1 MKNNKQT
8 EEELLNEVTSKE
20 YKYGF
25 TTNIEADTIEKG
37 LSEKVIRTISAK
49 KNEPDWMLEYRL
61 NAYKVWLEMEEP
73 DWANISY
80 EKPNYQ
86 DIIY

>member
-37 LSEKVIRTISAK
+37 LSEEVIRTISAK
-49 KNEPDWMLEYRL
+49 KNE
-61 NAYKVWLEMEEP
+61 
-73 DWANISY
+73 
-80 EKPNYQ
+80 Q
-86 DIIY
+86 DRK